1 MKDTYHLLDVGIC
14 SIGLTYGLENV
25 ETTLGVVL
33 LTINILQLII
43 KACVKIYELYITKAS
58 PEEVISALGSAEDK
72 VEEMLDQITI
82 EEVDKK

>member
-1 MKDTYHLLDVGIC
+1 MKDTYQLLDVGIC
-14 SIGLTYGLENV
+14 SIGVTYGLENI
-25 ETTLGVVL
+25 ETILGVAL
-33 LTINILQLII
+33 LIINILQLVI
-43 KACVKIYELYITKAS
+43 KACAKIYELYITKAS